1 MGGLRFY
8 ANERFQ
14 KGRGIGGLFRAF
26 RSLISPIMKIGSR
39 IGKTALKAGST
50 IGKSAMKAA
59 KSKTGKMIIDQVK
72 DQAITSGLN
81 IASDALRGND
91 LQESLN
97 NELNSSKIKAAD
109 VLDKLKKRKQD
120 DKMDG
125 SGLFFTPQ
133 MLQLA
138 NLATQS
144 FIRKRKRERSKEDS
158 KRLKGSSKRTK
169 KASNN
174 IFK

>member
-50 IGKSAMKAA
+50 IGKSAMKAV

-125 SGLFFTPQ
+125 SGLFFTPN
-133 MLQLA
+133 ML
-138 NLATQS
+138 NLAYNQLKKMGK
-144 FIRKRKRERSKEDS
+144 KRKRDQSIEGN
-158 KRLKGSSKRTK
+158 KRLKGSSKK
-169 KASNN
+169 KKKGSNN
-174 IFK
+174 IFN